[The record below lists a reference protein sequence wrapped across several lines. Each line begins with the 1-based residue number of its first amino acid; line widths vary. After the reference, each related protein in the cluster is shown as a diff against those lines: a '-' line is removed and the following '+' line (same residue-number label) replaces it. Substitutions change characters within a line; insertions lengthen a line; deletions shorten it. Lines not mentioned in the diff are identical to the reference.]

1 MSIPKPSATRAQEG
15 LLAGTPPID
24 GVLIKLGGQT
34 YVLPPCNLATLKR
47 HAGAIDKFSSAK
59 EFNFGSESIDTVISL
74 VSEALARNYEGV
86 TADDVAEH
94 IGLEQMQDYLQCVMD
109 ASGLFRKANPKL
121 PADKPAAAQEGGTL
135 GESTGTP

>member
-1 MSIPKPSATRAQEG
+1 MTLPNPSATRSHEG
-15 LLAGTPPID
+15 LLPGTPPID
-24 GVLIKLGGQT
+24 GVAIKLGGQT
-34 YVLPPCNLATLKR
+34 YVLPPCNLASLKR
-47 HAGAIDKFSSAK
+47 HAAAIDKFSAAK
-59 EFNFGSESIDTVISL
+59 DFKFGSESIDMVINL
-74 VSEALARNYEGV
+74 VAEALARNYDGIS
-86 TADDVAEH
+86 ADDVAEH